1 MGVSGSG
8 GPVVFGATYKCRD
21 KNKRATTTAKSAR
34 TPRTRAVFLPKA
46 HSAASANLLA
56 LALVLSKSALI
67 SCQSFPCSLS
77 YANLATFLCLK
88 VRCSQCSKGDEP
100 TMTGEGMLLYSRK
113 CVEEEFCELRLLGFS
128 EVAPGFVTLHTRLRC
143 VTRRG

>member
-1 MGVSGSG
+1 VGVSGSG

-100 TMTGEGMLLYSRK
+100 TMIGERLLPYSPNL
-113 CVEEEFCELRLLGFS
+113 VEEEFS
-128 EVAPGFVTLHTRLRC
+128 EVRSINLPLTGEP
-143 VTRRG
+143 